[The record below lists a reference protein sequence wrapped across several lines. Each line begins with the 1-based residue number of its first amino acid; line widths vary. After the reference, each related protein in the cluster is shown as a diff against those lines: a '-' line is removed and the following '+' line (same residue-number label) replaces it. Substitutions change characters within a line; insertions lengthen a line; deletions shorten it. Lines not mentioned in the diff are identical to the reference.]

1 MTITPD
7 ALAAALLRCPIGCAF
22 LLTLER
28 DDVPASLAVAPEQAY
43 ARAAVALNALNPW
56 KTNFHEATAAVLA
69 RAPQLGRLA
78 QEVAQQ
84 PGAGWWAAPFDRE
97 RQVLLVDKEPAKR
110 TGQASGWN
118 WEDYA
123 ERPIDWRMTSTL
135 HGRVSCG
142 DVVIASGV
150 GDWEDSPPVRRTAMV
165 DGAAR
170 VREIVTPADWH
181 ALCAPHPRVRL
192 KPEPSPPPRSGWHYA
207 PLDLPQQEGPDRA
220 GMLVPDWGALAAD
233 LDGVHLTFA
242 GLLSVPFV
250 EHTSDT
256 GRTMMWSWDTE
267 GTMWLKGSFLRA
279 GEPMRP
285 APEGLNSV
293 ELVRHLSDANLGIP
307 SSGQLWQARRPAVVV
322 AVRAA
327 FPAIDTRSTM
337 MSGYGDRKE
346 WLGAIHGVVHS
357 GLE

>member
-7 ALAAALLRCPIGCAF
+7 ALSAALLRCPIGCAF
-22 LLTLER
+22 LLTVER
-28 DDVPASLAVAPEQAY
+28 DGVPASLAVTPEQAY
-43 ARAAVALNALNPW
+43 ARAAVALRALNPW
-56 KTNFHEATAAVLA
+56 TTNFHEATAAVLA

-78 QEVAQQ
+78 QEVVEQR
-84 PGAGWWAAPFDRE
+84 GAGWWAAPVDRE
-97 RQVLLVDKEPAKR
+97 RQVLLVDQEPASR
-110 TGQASGWN
+110 TTPASGWN

-123 ERPIDWRMTSTL
+123 ERPRDWRMTSTL
-135 HGRVSCG
+135 GGCVSCG

-150 GDWEDSPPVRRTAMV
+150 GDWGDGPLVRRKVMV

-181 ALCAPHPRVRL
+181 ALCASHPRVRS
-192 KPEPSPPPRSGWHYA
+192 KPEPSPPPRSWWNYA
-207 PLDLPQQEGPDRA
+207 PLGLPQQEGPDRA
-220 GMLVPDWGALAAD
+220 GMLVPDWRTLAAD

-250 EHTSDT
+250 EHASDA

-285 APEGLNSV
+285 APEGRHSE
-293 ELVRHLSDANLGIP
+293 ELVHHLSDAYLGIP
-307 SSGQLWQARRPAVVV
+307 CSGQLWQARRRRWWWPFGRRSRLGRHQVIDDEQ
-322 AVRAA
+322 VR
-327 FPAIDTRSTM
+327 
-337 MSGYGDRKE
+337 G
-346 WLGAIHGVVHS
+346 
-357 GLE
+357 